1 MRKHKEKKL
10 AFLYMIYYN
19 RKEISVRLYTIIH
32 YGRLKEGEEET
43 MSLTLSKKAQAVKPS
58 STLAITAKANE
69 LKAKGLDVVGFG
81 AGEPDFNTPDNICEA
96 AINAIHAGFT
106 KYTPASGTAELKQ
119 AICRKFELFNK
130 LHYEPNQIVVSN
142 GGKHSLTNVFS
153 AILNPGDEVVIPS
166 PYWLSYPEI
175 VRLADGVPVIVRCG
189 KEQSYKITAEQLA
202 AACTGKTKAFVLN
215 TPNNPTGM
223 IYTREE
229 LEALAKVIVEKD
241 IYCVADEMYEN
252 LIYEGN
258 EAVSIASLNE
268 EIYKRTIT
276 CSGVAKSYAM
286 TGWRIGYTGSSAE
299 IAKLMGSVQSHQTSN
314 PNSIAQ
320 KATVEALLGPQDTVI
335 AMNKEFDRRRDYMY
349 ERISK
354 MELVDAIRPLG
365 AFYIFVDI
373 SRLLPRFYK
382 GEEIG
387 NVGRLAEILI
397 EDYMTAVIP
406 CADFGFDDHIRL
418 SYAISMEQIKKGLD
432 RIERFIKDTE
442 EGK

>member
-1 MRKHKEKKL
+1 M
-10 AFLYMIYYN
+10 A
-19 RKEISVRLYTIIH
+19 
-32 YGRLKEGEEET
+32 
-43 MSLTLSKKAQAVKPS
+43 LTLSKKAQAVKPS

-81 AGEPDFNTPDNICEA
+81 AGEPDFNTPENICDA
-96 AINAIHAGFT
+96 AISAIHAGFT
-106 KYTPASGTAELKQ
+106 KYTPAAGTVELKQ
-119 AICRKFELFNK
+119 AICKKFESFNK

-142 GGKHSLTNVFS
+142 GGKHSLTNIFS
-153 AILNPGDEVVIPS
+153 AILNPGDEVIIPA
-166 PYWLSYPEI
+166 PFWLSYPEI

-189 KEQSYKITAEQLA
+189 KEQGYKMTAEQLA
-202 AACTGKTKAFVLN
+202 AACTENTKAVVLN

-258 EAVSIASLNE
+258 EAVSIASLND

-320 KATVEALLGPQDTVI
+320 KATVEALLGPQDTVQE
-335 AMNKEFDRRRDYMY
+335 MNKEFDKRRVYMY
-349 ERISK
+349 ERVAK
-354 MELVDAIRPLG
+354 MDLVDALKPLG
-365 AFYIFVDI
+365 AFYVFVDV
-373 SRLLPRFYK
+373 SKLLEKSYK
-382 GEEIG
+382 GEKIG
-387 NVGRLAEILI
+387 DVGKLAKILI

-432 RIERFIKDTE
+432 RIEQFIKDVQ
-442 EGK
+442 